1 MTVTVIYPKEVS
13 FPFNIPCLSID
24 DKVLCA
30 EMIAQALMGNG
41 FETETATSKK
51 FNVRAMCS
59 GDLIMFPDG
68 ETWAVTKKDF
78 IVLNRRD
85 MIDYQKRPF
94 YSYN

>member
-1 MTVTVIYPKEVS
+1 
-13 FPFNIPCLSID
+13 
-24 DKVLCA
+24 
-30 EMIAQALMGNG
+30 
-41 FETETATSKK
+41 
-51 FNVRAMCS
+51 
-59 GDLIMFPDG
+59 MFPDG